1 MSAAQAWGRWVDL
14 LPAQQQ
20 QLIAK
25 QPICWLPWATLEPRG
40 SHLPRGVAGYIAEAV
55 TEGAARRVGG
65 VLYPLLWWDSNDNIT
80 LFRQLVAARLA
91 AVATQ
96 GFQVAIVIGL
106 PETTMIDLA
115 LIEAAEAAWLQHQ
128 LLTLAISPLE
138 LVDETMQ
145 DHGALWETSLLLAMH
160 PELVD
165 LSQFAP
171 NDGRNVRDVASP
183 SLGNQ
188 ALTLAID
195 RLAKAVQDVYARRN
209 VAAITALYQQ
219 RRARYNRSAL

>member
-65 VLYPLLWWDSNDNIT
+65 VLYPLLWWDSNDNIA
-80 LFRQLVAARLA
+80 LFRQLVTARLA

-145 DHGALWETSLLLAMH
+145 DHGALWETSLLLAIH

-165 LSQFAP
+165 LSQFTP

-183 SLGNQ
+183 SLGNH

-195 RLAKAVQDVYARRN
+195 RLAKAVQDVYTRRN
-209 VAAITALYQQ
+209 VAEITALYQQ
-219 RRARYNRSAL
+219 RRARYNRSVL

>member
-1 MSAAQAWGRWVDL
+1 MSAAQAWGRCVDV

-40 SHLPRGVAGYIAEAV
+40 SHLPCGVAGYIAEAV
-55 TEGAARRVGG
+55 AEGAARRVGG
-65 VLYPLLWWDSNDNIT
+65 ILYPLLWWDSNDNVE
-80 LFRQLVAARLA
+80 LFRQLVTARLA
-91 AVATQ
+91 AVAAQ

-115 LIEAAEAAWLQHQ
+115 LIEAAEAAWSQHQ

-145 DHGALWETSLLLAMH
+145 DRGALWETSLLLAIH

-165 LSQFAP
+165 LSQFAS
-171 NDGRNVRDVASP
+171 NDGRNVRDVASA
-183 SLGNQ
+183 SLGNH

-195 RLAKAVQDVYARRN
+195 RLTKAVQDVHTRRN

>member
-1 MSAAQAWGRWVDL
+1 MSITQAWGRYVDV

-25 QPICWLPWATLEPRG
+25 QPICWLPWATLESRG
-40 SHLPRGVAGYIAEAV
+40 SHLPHGVAGYIAEAV
-55 TEGAARRVGG
+55 AEGAARRVGG
-65 VLYPLLWWDSNDNIT
+65 VLYPLLWWDSNDNVA
-80 LFRQLVAARLA
+80 LFRQVVAARLA
-91 AVATQ
+91 AVAAQ
-96 GFQVAIVIGL
+96 GFQAAIVIGL
-106 PETTMIDLA
+106 PAATMIDLA
-115 LIEAAEAAWLQHQ
+115 LIETAEEAWSQHH

-145 DHGALWETSLLLAMH
+145 DRGALWETSLLLAMH

-165 LSQFAP
+165 LSQLASD
-171 NDGRNVRDVASP
+171 DGRNVRDVASP
-183 SLGNQ
+183 SLGNH

-209 VAAITALYQQ
+209 VAAISALYQQ
-219 RRARYNRSAL
+219 RRARYDRSTL

>member
-14 LPAQQQ
+14 LPVQQQ

-40 SHLPRGVAGYIAEAV
+40 SHLPCGVAGYIAEAV

-65 VLYPLLWWDSNDNIT
+65 VLYPLLWWDSNDNIA

-115 LIEAAEAAWLQHQ
+115 LIEAAEAAWSQHQ

-183 SLGNQ
+183 SLGNH

-195 RLAKAVQDVYARRN
+195 RLAKAVQDVYTRRN

>member
-25 QPICWLPWATLEPRG
+25 LPICWLPWATLEPRG

-55 TEGAARRVGG
+55 AEGAAYRVGG
-65 VLYPLLWWDSNDNIT
+65 VLYPLLWWDSNDNVE
-80 LFRQLVAARLA
+80 LFRQVVAARLA
-91 AVATQ
+91 AIAAQ
-96 GFQVAIVIGL
+96 GFQTAIVIGL
-106 PETTMIDLA
+106 PETSMIDLA
-115 LIEAAEAAWLQHQ
+115 LIEAAEAAWSQHQ

-145 DHGALWETSLLLAMH
+145 DRGALWETSLLLAMH

-183 SLGNQ
+183 SLGNH

-219 RRARYNRSAL
+219 RRARYDRSAL

>member
-1 MSAAQAWGRWVDL
+1 MSATQAWGRYVDV

-25 QPICWLPWATLEPRG
+25 QPICWLPWATLESRG
-40 SHLPRGVAGYIAEAV
+40 SHLPHGVAGYIAEAV
-55 TEGAARRVGG
+55 AEGAARRVGG
-65 VLYPLLWWDSNDNIT
+65 VLYPLLWWDSNDNVE
-80 LFRQLVAARLA
+80 LFRQVVAARLA
-91 AVATQ
+91 VVAAQ
-96 GFQVAIVIGL
+96 GFQAAIVIGL
-106 PETTMIDLA
+106 PATTMIDLA
-115 LIEAAEAAWLQHQ
+115 LIETAEEAWSHHH

-165 LSQFAP
+165 LSQLASD
-171 NDGRNVRDVASP
+171 DGRNVRDVASP
-183 SLGNQ
+183 SLGNH
-188 ALTLAID
+188 ALTLAIE

-219 RRARYNRSAL
+219 RRARYDRSAL

>member
-1 MSAAQAWGRWVDL
+1 MSAAQAWGRCVDV

-40 SHLPRGVAGYIAEAV
+40 SHLPCGVAGYIAEAV
-55 TEGAARRVGG
+55 AEGAARRVGG
-65 VLYPLLWWDSNDNIT
+65 ILYPLLWWDSNDNVE
-80 LFRQLVAARLA
+80 LFRQLVTARLA
-91 AVATQ
+91 AVAAQ

-115 LIEAAEAAWLQHQ
+115 LIEAAEAAWSQHQ

-145 DHGALWETSLLLAMH
+145 DRGALWETSLLLAIH

-171 NDGRNVRDVASP
+171 NDGRNVRDVASA
-183 SLGNQ
+183 SLGNH

-195 RLAKAVQDVYARRN
+195 RLTKAVQDVHTRRN

-219 RRARYNRSAL
+219 RRARYDRSAL